1 MKKDDHYLLGSLLK
15 TKGIKGEIILKL
27 NNDYSE
33 EILKMESIFIDVDN
47 KLVPF
52 FIEEIKL
59 KTLST
64 VIVKLEGVDS
74 EKSAEEF
81 VGIDFYILNHQVE
94 ILKINKVESI
104 DVTGYKIID
113 QNNQII
119 GTVVEFIDVPKNP
132 LLNVK
137 SEKGEV
143 LIPATDELI
152 IEVDD
157 DLQEIILNI
166 PEGLFNID

>member
-15 TKGIKGEIILKL
+15 TKGIKGEILLKL

-33 EILKMESIFIDVDN
+33 EILKLESIFIDIDN

-52 FIEEIKL
+52 FIVEIKI

-64 VIVKLEGVDS
+64 IIVKLEGIEEE
-74 EKSAEEF
+74 EKALEF
-81 VGIDFYILNHQVE
+81 IDLDFYIPQSQVE
-94 ILKINKVESI
+94 NFHINKVETI
-104 DVTGYKIID
+104 DITGYMVFD
-113 QNNQII
+113 QNSTLI
-119 GTVVEFIDVPKNP
+119 GNVIEFIDVPKNP
-132 LLNVK
+132 LLNVN
-137 SEKGEV
+137 SSKGEV

-157 DLQEIILNI
+157 DLKIINLNI
-166 PEGLFNID
+166 PEGLLDIE

>member
-33 EILKMESIFIDVDN
+33 EIQKLESIFIDVDN

-52 FIEEIKL
+52 FIEEIKI

-64 VIVKLEGVDS
+64 VIVKLEGVDEE
-74 EKSAEEF
+74 EKALEF
-81 VGIDFYILNHQVE
+81 VDLDFYILRNQLE
-94 ILKINKVESI
+94 ILKINKVETI
-104 DVTGYKIID
+104 DIIGYKVFD
-113 QNNQII
+113 QDKNLI
-119 GTVVEFIDVPKNP
+119 GTVIEFMDIPKNP

-137 SEKGEV
+137 LDKGEV
-143 LIPATDELI
+143 LIPATDELV

-157 DLQEIILNI
+157 DLHEIILII
-166 PEGLFNID
+166 PEGLLDID

>member
-1 MKKDDHYLLGSLLK
+1 M
-15 TKGIKGEIILKL
+15 
-27 NNDYSE
+27 
-33 EILKMESIFIDVDN
+33 
-47 KLVPF
+47 VPF
-52 FIEEIKL
+52 FIEEIKI

-64 VIVKLEGVDS
+64 VIVKLEGIDE
-74 EKSAEEF
+74 EKKAIEF
-81 VGIDFYILNHQVE
+81 VDLDFYIPLDQLEN
-94 ILKINKVESI
+94 LKINKVETI
-104 DVTGYKIID
+104 DITGYKVID
-113 QNNQII
+113 QDKKFI
-119 GTVVEFIDVPKNP
+119 GTVLDFIDIPKNP

-166 PEGLFNID
+166 PEGLFDID

>member
-33 EILKMESIFIDVDN
+33 EIQKLESIFIDVDN

-52 FIEEIKL
+52 FIEEINI

-64 VIVKLEGVDS
+64 VIVKLEGIDEEHKAIEFIDS
-74 EKSAEEF
+74 
-81 VGIDFYILNHQVE
+81 DFYIPLDQLEN
-94 ILKINKVESI
+94 LKINKIETI
-104 DVTGYKIID
+104 DITGYKVID
-113 QNNQII
+113 QDGQLI
-119 GTVVEFIDVPKNP
+119 GTVIEFIDIPKNP

-152 IEVDD
+152 VEVDD

-166 PEGLFNID
+166 PEGLFDID